1 MWKKLV
7 LLCFMASF
15 LLLPSISASGA
26 TGTTL
31 TKQVDSLPVVG
42 SFANLKSLLEEACQH
57 NPMANMGLRN
67 AVTLDV
73 AVEKQT
79 LQAQTQAE
87 YSATNVQV
95 EGVDEADLVKTD
107 GEYIYQINGQKV
119 VIVKAYPAE
128 EMEVVNTVNFGEEFQ
143 PKELYVDEDYLVVI
157 GCEYRQKPYYESQ
170 EKLLL
175 RIYPPYYP
183 EVRTKACIY
192 DLSVKSALKKVRE
205 IELEGEY
212 LTSRKIGSSLYLI
225 ANKHIDY
232 YRIMEEEIGNLT
244 PAYRDSA
251 RGDNLIKIGYEK
263 IRYFPDFLTPN
274 YLFIAGLDL
283 TKPQEEVNV
292 STYLG
297 AGENVYA
304 SEKNLY
310 IALTNYNRRV
320 EAVPLDFKAASK
332 INYSDPSTMV
342 YKFSLEKGEADFQ
355 CQGEVPGQILNQ
367 FSMDEYGASF
377 RIVTTKGEVWRTDE
391 GTSQNNVYVL
401 DASLQITGKLENIA
415 PGEKVYS
422 VRFMG
427 ERAYV
432 VTFKKVDPLFV
443 IDLKDP
449 TNPQILGALK
459 IPGYSDYLHPYD
471 ENHIIGFG
479 KDTVEVSQKDWQG
492 NEIDTVAYY
501 QGMKIALFDVTNVE
515 KPVEK
520 FKVLIGDRGTES
532 ELLRNHKALLFSKE
546 KNLLAFPVTVMER
559 KDESQKA
566 YEYGEFTFQ
575 GAYVYKLDLEKGFQL
590 RGKITHLSA
599 DDYQKAGY
607 GWYNSPKNV
616 ERIIYIGDTL
626 YTLSRYML
634 VAHDLDSLHEINKI
648 IFE

>member
-1 MWKKLV
+1 
-7 LLCFMASF
+7 
-15 LLLPSISASGA
+15 
-26 TGTTL
+26 
-31 TKQVDSLPVVG
+31 
-42 SFANLKSLLEEACQH
+42 
-57 NPMANMGLRN
+57 
-67 AVTLDV
+67 
-73 AVEKQT
+73 VEKQT
-79 LQAQTQAE
+79 LQALTQAE

-157 GCEYRQKPYYESQ
+157 GCEYRQKSYYESQ

-251 RGDNLIKIGYEK
+251 RGDDLIKIGYEK

-367 FSMDEYGASF
+367 
-377 RIVTTKGEVWRTDE
+377 
-391 GTSQNNVYVL
+391 
-401 DASLQITGKLENIA
+401 
-415 PGEKVYS
+415 
-422 VRFMG
+422 
-427 ERAYV
+427 
-432 VTFKKVDPLFV
+432 
-443 IDLKDP
+443 
-449 TNPQILGALK
+449 
-459 IPGYSDYLHPYD
+459 
-471 ENHIIGFG
+471 
-479 KDTVEVSQKDWQG
+479 
-492 NEIDTVAYY
+492 
-501 QGMKIALFDVTNVE
+501 
-515 KPVEK
+515 
-520 FKVLIGDRGTES
+520 
-532 ELLRNHKALLFSKE
+532 
-546 KNLLAFPVTVMER
+546 
-559 KDESQKA
+559 
-566 YEYGEFTFQ
+566 
-575 GAYVYKLDLEKGFQL
+575 
-590 RGKITHLSA
+590 
-599 DDYQKAGY
+599 
-607 GWYNSPKNV
+607 
-616 ERIIYIGDTL
+616 
-626 YTLSRYML
+626 
-634 VAHDLDSLHEINKI
+634 
-648 IFE
+648 